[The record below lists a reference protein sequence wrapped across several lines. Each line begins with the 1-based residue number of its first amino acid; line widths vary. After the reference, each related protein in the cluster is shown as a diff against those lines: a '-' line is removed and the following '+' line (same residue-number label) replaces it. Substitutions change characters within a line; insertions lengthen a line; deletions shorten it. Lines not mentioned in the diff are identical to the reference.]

1 MPDWSICAMRC
12 AWNGSCG
19 YNAEALPRCLMDRPS
34 DAPNVVRWAAIIFG
48 SEQVQRGIRISE
60 FSGPSPPWAD
70 FVAVRPFRREFIR
83 RPLAE
88 RGVDGRQEVL
98 PMTETARVLV
108 LDTIRQQVHKFVM
121 YNFLYDGVSADIDDD
136 ASLLEIGVIDATGI
150 LELTLFVEDIFGV
163 RVPEADLVPENF
175 DSVNNIAR
183 YIARNYVAS

>member
-1 MPDWSICAMRC
+1 MRSP
-12 AWNGSCG
+12 GSTPVS
-19 YNAEALPRCLMDRPS
+19 LPRAGGRGISYLERSARLVHLCHMLRVEWQLRLQCGGFVAESLSRRVCRAGGWAVRPVGS
-34 DAPNVVRWAAIIFG
+34 EHVQCII
-48 SEQVQRGIRISE
+48 SEQVLRGM
-60 FSGPSPPWAD
+60 
-70 FVAVRPFRREFIR
+70 
-83 RPLAE
+83 
-88 RGVDGRQEVL
+88 DGRQEVL

-136 ASLLEIGVIDATGI
+136 ASLLEMGIIDATGI

-183 YIARNYVAS
+183 YIARNYVNS